1 MSRIDVDQINLAD
14 MEFWKRPDREEA
26 FAALRAEKPV
36 SWHDFPEGSPEAGN
50 KGFWSVTRYDD
61 IVAVSSDSKTF
72 TNGEGTIVND
82 QSIEEAHQEGWF
94 LNMDAPRHFKLRQ
107 IVSRA
112 FSPQGVT
119 KMTDAAKQYA
129 VSVVAS
135 VKERGECDYAKD
147 VAQTFPVEVVC
158 DFLGAPKENRKRLH
172 ELTVRALA
180 GDILG
185 ANAFQAIT
193 GAFAE
198 LNDYGRYLAAE
209 KRKKPGDDILSLILA
224 AEVEGK
230 KLDDVEAGY
239 FFQLLVTAG
248 METTGTVGAHA
259 MKCFLEFPEQM
270 KIWASDPAGVAPTGF
285 EELVRWVSP
294 VMHMRRTASRDTEIN
309 GQRITAGDKVVM
321 WYNSANRDAFA
332 FEKPYDFNVLRSP
345 NPHLGF
351 GGGGRHTCL
360 GAHLARMEL
369 PFLLA
374 ETLKQLKDIEL
385 AGEPELIPSRF
396 INGIASLPV
405 RFKAA

>member
-1 MSRIDVDQINLAD
+1 MSRIDVDKVNLAD

-26 FAALRAEKPV
+26 FAALRDEKPV
-36 SWHDFPEGSPEAGN
+36 SWHDFPEGSAEYGC
-50 KGFWSVTRYDD
+50 KGFWSVVRYDD
-61 IVAVSSDSKTF
+61 IVAVSGDAKTF
-72 TNGEGTIVND
+72 ISGEGTIVGD

-107 IVSRA
+107 VVARA

-119 KMTDAAKQYA
+119 KMSEVAKQYA
-129 VSVVAS
+129 ASVVAS

-147 VAQTFPVEVVC
+147 VAQAFPVEVVC
-158 DFLGAPKENRKRLH
+158 DFLGAPKENRRRLH
-172 ELTVRALA
+172 ELTVTALA
-180 GDILG
+180 GDVLG
-185 ANAFQAIT
+185 ASAVEAIT

-209 KRKKPGDDILSLILA
+209 KRKNPGDDILSMILA
-224 AEVEGK
+224 TEVEGK

-270 KIWASDPAGVAPTGF
+270 KIWANDPVGVASTGF

-309 GQRITAGDKVVM
+309 GQRIAEGDKVVM
-321 WYNSANRDAFA
+321 WYNSANRDATK
-332 FEKPYDFNVLRSP
+332 FENPYDFNVLRSP

-360 GAHLARMEL
+360 GAHLARLEL

-385 AGEPELIPSRF
+385 AGTPELIPSRF
-396 INGIASLPV
+396 INGIASLPI

>member
-1 MSRIDVDQINLAD
+1 MSRIDVDKVNLAD

-26 FAALRAEKPV
+26 FAALRDEKPV
-36 SWHDFPEGSPEAGN
+36 SWHDFPEGSAEHGC
-50 KGFWSVTRYDD
+50 KGFWSVVRYDD
-61 IVAVSSDSKTF
+61 IVAVSGDAKTF
-72 TNGEGTIVND
+72 ISGEGTIVGD

-107 IVSRA
+107 VVARA

-119 KMTDAAKQYA
+119 KMSEVAKQYA
-129 VSVVAS
+129 ASTVAS

-147 VAQTFPVEVVC
+147 VAQAFPVEVVC
-158 DFLGAPKENRKRLH
+158 DFLGAPKENRRRLH
-172 ELTVRALA
+172 ELTVTALA
-180 GDILG
+180 GDVLG
-185 ANAFQAIT
+185 ANAVEAIT

-209 KRKKPGDDILSLILA
+209 KRKNPGDDILSMILA
-224 AEVEGK
+224 TEVEGK

-270 KIWASDPAGVAPTGF
+270 KIWANDPVSVASTGF

-309 GQRITAGDKVVM
+309 GQRIAEGDKVVM
-321 WYNSANRDAFA
+321 WYNSANRDATK
-332 FEKPYDFNVLRSP
+332 FENPYDFNVLRSP

-360 GAHLARMEL
+360 GAHLARLEL

-385 AGEPELIPSRF
+385 AGTPELIPSRF
-396 INGIASLPV
+396 INGIASLPI

>member
-1 MSRIDVDQINLAD
+1 L
-14 MEFWKRPDREEA
+14 
-26 FAALRAEKPV
+26 
-36 SWHDFPEGSPEAGN
+36 
-50 KGFWSVTRYDD
+50 SVVRFDD
-61 IVAVSSDSKTF
+61 IVAVSSDAKTF
-72 TNGEGTIVND
+72 ISGEGTIVGD
-82 QSIEEAHQEGWF
+82 QSVEEALQEGWF

-107 IVSRA
+107 VVARA

-119 KMTDAAKQYA
+119 KMAEVAKQYA
-129 VSVVAS
+129 ASVVAS
-135 VKERGECDYAKD
+135 VKDRGECDYAKD
-147 VAQTFPVEVVC
+147 VAQVFPVEVVC
-158 DFLGAPKENRKRLH
+158 DFLGAPKENRRRLH
-172 ELTVRALA
+172 QLTVTALA

-185 ANAFQAIT
+185 SNAVEAIT

-209 KRKKPGDDILSLILA
+209 KRKNPSDDILSMILA
-224 AEVEGK
+224 TEVEGK

-259 MKCFLEFPEQM
+259 LKCFLEFPEQM
-270 KIWASDPAGVAPTGF
+270 KIWANDPVGVAGTGF

-309 GQRITAGDKVVM
+309 GQRIAEGDKVVM
-321 WYNSANRDAFA
+321 WYNSANRDPSK
-332 FEKPYDFNVLRSP
+332 FENPYDFNVLRSP

-360 GAHLARMEL
+360 GAHLARLEL
-369 PFLLA
+369 PFLLE

-385 AGEPELIPSRF
+385 AGSPEMIPSRF
-396 INGIASLPV
+396 INGIASLPI

>member
-1 MSRIDVDQINLAD
+1 MSHIDKINLAD
-14 MEFWKRPDREEA
+14 MEFWKRSDREEA
-26 FAALRAEKPV
+26 FAALRDEKPV
-36 SWHDFPEGSPEAGN
+36 SWHDFPEGSAEYGC
-50 KGFWSVTRYDD
+50 KGFWSVVRYDD
-61 IVAVSSDSKTF
+61 VVAVSGDAKTF
-72 TNGEGTIVND
+72 ISGEGTIVGD

-107 IVSRA
+107 VVARA
-112 FSPQGVT
+112 FSPQGVS
-119 KMTDAAKQYA
+119 KMSEVAKQYA

-147 VAQTFPVEVVC
+147 VAQAFPVEVVC
-158 DFLGAPKENRKRLH
+158 DFLGAPKENRRRLH
-172 ELTVRALA
+172 ELTVTALA
-180 GDILG
+180 GDALG
-185 ANAFQAIT
+185 ANAVEAIT

-198 LNDYGRYLAAE
+198 LNEYGRYLAAE
-209 KRKKPGDDILSLILA
+209 KRKNPGDDLLSMILTT
-224 AEVEGK
+224 EVEGK

-259 MKCFLEFPEQM
+259 MKCFLQFPEQM
-270 KIWASDPAGVAPTGF
+270 RIWAKDPAGVAPTGF

-309 GQRITAGDKVVM
+309 GQRIAEGDKVVM
-321 WYNSANRDAFA
+321 WYNSANRDATK
-332 FEKPYDFNVLRSP
+332 FENPYEFNVLRSP

-360 GAHLARMEL
+360 GAHLARLEL

-385 AGEPELIPSRF
+385 TSAPELIPSRF
-396 INGIASLPV
+396 INGIASLPI